1 VQVGVARGICIVSSF
16 SKEGRNATTNQ
27 HVKTMYG
34 CQRQIKL
41 GGPDGWERFRVAVS
55 AAAKSGPKHRTAKQ
69 AKKAKH

>member
-1 VQVGVARGICIVSSF
+1 VQVGVTRGICIVSSF

-41 GGPDGWERFRVAVS
+41 G
-55 AAAKSGPKHRTAKQ
+55 H
-69 AKKAKH
+69 